1 MWVRIQ
7 IIQSE
12 PCSAS
17 FTDWETE
24 APRGQKVSNSC
35 VILERNTRLE
45 VRSLA
50 PGSGSA

>member
-1 MWVRIQ
+1 MWVRIH
-7 IIQSE
+7 IIRSE

-24 APRGQKVSNSC
+24 APRGQKVSNSG
-35 VILERNTRLE
+35 ILERNTRLE